1 MFGKKKS
8 DNSKSI
14 EINKLSSLIADNVEI
29 VGDVIFSDGLR
40 VDGRIQGNVIN
51 KGDERGLLVLSERGC
66 IEGSVRTHDAV
77 INGTIIGDVSVSH
90 FLELQPKARV
100 TGNISYSQLQMDCG
114 ASVDGKLE
122 KLEEPD
128 AASKVVKLGGTP
140 TPAPAATAAAGKKD

>member
-8 DNSKSI
+8 DKSKSI

-40 VDGRIQGNVIN
+40 VDGRVKGNVIN
-51 KGDERGLLVLSERGC
+51 KGEERGLLVLSERGC

-77 INGTIIGDVSVSH
+77 INGTIIGDVTVTH

-128 AASKVVKLGGTP
+128 AATKVVKLGSTP
-140 TPAPAATAAAGKKD
+140 TAAPVAAASGKKD

>member
-40 VDGRIQGNVIN
+40 VDGRVKGNVIN
-51 KGDERGLLVLSERGC
+51 KGEERGLLVLSERGC

-77 INGTIIGDVSVSH
+77 INGTIIGDVTVTH

-114 ASVDGKLE
+114 AWVDGKLE

-128 AASKVVKLGGTP
+128 AATKVVKLGSTP
-140 TPAPAATAAAGKKD
+140 TAAPVAAASGKKD

>member
-29 VGDVIFSDGLR
+29 VGDVIFSEGLR
-40 VDGRIQGNVIN
+40 VDGRVEGNVIN
-51 KGDERGLLVLSERGC
+51 KGEERGLLVLSERGC

-77 INGTIIGDVSVSH
+77 INGTIIGDVTVSH

-122 KLEEPD
+122 KLESPD
-128 AASKVVKLGGTP
+128 AATKVVKLGSTP
-140 TPAPAATAAAGKKD
+140 TAAPVAAASGKKD